1 MKNEVRNRIENIIA
15 GAMLSDDSGNN
26 ESITV
31 FRHYNDLKINENDLI
46 GIISKLNLIRNSR
59 RKT

>member
-31 FRHYNDLKINENDLI
+31 FRHYNDLKINEEI
-46 GIISKLNLIRNSR
+46 PEEKHRYGFFTISGVY
-59 RKT
+59 